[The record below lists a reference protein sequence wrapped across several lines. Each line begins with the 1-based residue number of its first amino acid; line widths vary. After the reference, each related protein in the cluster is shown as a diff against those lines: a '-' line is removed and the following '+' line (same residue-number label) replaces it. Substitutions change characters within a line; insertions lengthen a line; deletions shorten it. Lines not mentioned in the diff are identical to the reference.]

1 MGGRGGGGEKKVK
14 GSVRWTRM
22 ESGERGGGSNKEK
35 LGELFLHGIKW

>member
-22 ESGERGGGSNKEK
+22 ESGESGGRE
-35 LGELFLHGIKW
+35 